1 MGEIELSRSLILRHY
16 FYFMIALL
24 LVFQALLTATDG
36 ISVAPTWVT
45 SPFVKAAQ
53 VNVIRTM
60 TD

>member
-1 MGEIELSRSLILRHY
+1 MKLYNTGDWGLTHY

-24 LVFQALLTATDG
+24 LVFQAMLTGVSG

-45 SPFVKAAQ
+45 STLVKAAQ
-53 VNVIRTM
+53 VNVIKKL